1 MIRDK
6 QITITWRVDDL
17 KLSHADK
24 DIVDSFIEWTK
35 DTYEYLTKRNPSRV
49 KIHDYLSVT
58 MDYTTSGEVKII

>member
-17 KLSHADK
+17 KLSHANK
-24 DIVDSFIEWTK
+24 DIVEAFIEWTK
-35 DTYEYLTKRNPSRV
+35 DTYEYLTKQNPSRV